1 MAGDHTD
8 WRVLLRQAFG
18 PSFWIFVI
26 IAAATA
32 AICYSI
38 LGEQAFISAAARD
51 SELLAELLPRVLAA
65 QVVAGFV
72 WVLVPRDRLKA
83 MLSRPSGGDLVLA
96 TLGGII
102 TPGGPASAFPFLA
115 IMAGAG
121 ADRGVLV
128 AYITSWALLG
138 VQRIIVWDIPL
149 MGMEFSLLRFVVSL
163 PLPIIAGMIARRLWT
178 GISFAERPTAERDR

>member
-1 MAGDHTD
+1 L
-8 WRVLLRQAFG
+8 LLRQSFG
-18 PSFWIFVI
+18 LSFWVFVV

-32 AICYSI
+32 ALCYSV
-38 LGEQAFISAAARD
+38 LGREAFNSATARD

-72 WVLVPRDRLKA
+72 WVLVPRERLKA
-83 MLSRPSGGDLVLA
+83 MLSRPGGGDLVLA
-96 TLGGII
+96 TVGGIV

-138 VQRIIVWDIPL
+138 MQRIIVWDTPL

-163 PLPIIAGMIARRLWT
+163 PLPIIAGMIARRMWF
-178 GISFAERPTAERDR
+178 GVPPGERPTAERDG